1 MYNIQKMTLRDM
13 SECGLALRGLGD
25 DALSMEEVSNNIIE
39 YLYQNFVDSSCGE
52 KHCVLI
58 RFFKTHSYSELTPD
72 LQEYASGILSDRII
86 PHNLKCL
93 TLLATAGELPEWN
106 SRHQSVGHKAIPLAN
121 EDAIARI
128 PMIYQLIQQLGLNPS
143 IVVQPDQNLLT
154 DLEQKMYNVFY
165 VSHAKDSLCIPSQ
178 ASFVVPFNIKSVLG
192 FGGLLPSGN
201 MFSILMFLKV
211 AISPMIINLFRP
223 LALNVKMAILPF
235 DDGCIFKDDFQSII
249 NTEIIDNHQNK
260 SLRYLNSKIATL
272 NQLLDVSEQSTITQ
286 SDRLE
291 EAIANLHQTLDKLKK
306 TQVQLIQNE
315 KMSSLGLMIAGIAH
329 EINNPVNFIHGNI
342 SYAENYTQSLLKLLQ
357 LYQKTYLN
365 PPGEIQQL
373 IEEIELDF
381 IISDFNEIF
390 KSMTVGTERIREI
403 VLSLRNF
410 SRLDQSELKKA
421 DIHSGI
427 DSTLMIIQH
436 KLKTIKHKSSE
447 IKIVKKY
454 GILPLIEC
462 YPGQLNQVFMN
473 ILSNAIDAM
482 ELGVGTESKLQ
493 IPQISICT
501 QVIDEKWVAINI
513 ADNGVGMT
521 EEVRSKL
528 FDPFFTTKPVGKGT
542 GLGLSISHQIVVE
555 KHCGQIICNSQPGQ
569 GSEFTIKIP
578 VKIEE
583 CRIGVQSEYALSGD
597 NK

>member
-1 MYNIQKMTLRDM
+1 MYDIQKMTLRDM
-13 SECGLALRGLGD
+13 SECGLALRRLGD

-39 YLYQNFVDSSCGE
+39 YLYQNFVDSSSGE
-52 KHCVLI
+52 KACALI

-72 LQEYASGILSDRII
+72 LQEYASGILSDRIL
-86 PHNLKCL
+86 PDNLKCL

-143 IVVQPDQNLLT
+143 IVVQPDPNLLT

-165 VSHAKDSLCIPSQ
+165 VSHPKDSPYIPSQ
-178 ASFVVPFNIKSVLG
+178 ASFVLPFNIKSVLG

-201 MFSILMFLKV
+201 MFTILMFLKV
-211 AISPMIINLFRP
+211 AISPMVINLFRP

-235 DDGCIFKDDFQSII
+235 DNGCIFKDDFKSII

-260 SLRYLNSKIATL
+260 SLQYLNSKIATL
-272 NQLLDVSEQSTITQ
+272 NQLLDVSEQSTIIQ

-291 EAIANLHQTLDKLKK
+291 EAIANLHQTLDQLKK

-342 SYAENYTQSLLKLLQ
+342 NCAENYTQSLLKLLQ
-357 LYQKTYLN
+357 LYQKNYLN
-365 PPGEIQQL
+365 PPEEIQQL
-373 IEEIELDF
+373 VEEIELDF
-381 IISDFNEIF
+381 IISDFKEIF

-410 SRLDQSELKKA
+410 SRLDQSELKQA

-436 KLKTIKHKSSE
+436 KLKTNKKKYSE
-447 IKIVKKY
+447 IKVVKKY
-454 GILPLIEC
+454 GNLPLIEC

-473 ILSNAIDAM
+473 IISNAIDAM
-482 ELGVGTESKLQ
+482 ELGVGAESKLQ

-501 QVIDEKWVAINI
+501 QVIDEEWVAINI
-513 ADNGVGMT
+513 ADNGMGMT
-521 EEVRSKL
+521 EKVRSKL
-528 FDPFFTTKPVGKGT
+528 FDPFFTTKPIGKGT

-578 VKIEE
+578 VKIE
-583 CRIGVQSEYALSGD
+583 
-597 NK
+597 